1 MQRLML
7 VGEYDFTMDAKN
19 RVAVPA
25 RLRSAF
31 ADGMYVTRELPH
43 CLAGYSPD
51 GFEALLEQRS
61 EGVSP
66 FSRKGR
72 DLQRFVTAGAA
83 FQPLDG
89 QGRVT
94 LSARQLAYASITR
107 EVTIIGVGDHIE
119 IWDRAA
125 WAEYSARL
133 EEEADATADEL
144 ATS

>member
-7 VGEYDFTMDAKN
+7 VGEYDFTLDAKN

-31 ADGMYVTRELPH
+31 ADGVYVTRGHEH

-51 GFEALLEQRS
+51 EFQAYLERRS
-61 EGVSP
+61 AGIS
-66 FSRKGR
+66 SLSSKGR
-72 DLQRFVTAGAA
+72 DMQRFATAGAVY
-83 FQPLDG
+83 QPLDG
-89 QGRVT
+89 QGRVM
-94 LSARQLAYASITR
+94 LSARQVEYAGIER
-107 EVTIIGVGDHIE
+107 EVTIIGVEDHIE

-125 WAEYSARL
+125 WAEYLARL

>member
-1 MQRLML
+1 MQRPML
-7 VGEYDFTMDAKN
+7 VGEFDFTLDAKN

-25 RLRSAF
+25 RLRSFF
-31 ADGMYVTRELPH
+31 ADGMYLTRELPH
-43 CLAGYSPD
+43 CLAGYSPH
-51 GFEALLEQRS
+51 GFQALLERRS

-66 FSRKGR
+66 YSRKAR
-72 DLQRFVTAGAA
+72 DLQRFVTAGAS
-83 FQPLDG
+83 FQELDG

-94 LSARQLAYASITR
+94 LSARQLAYAGITR

-125 WAEYSARL
+125 WDEYSTRL

-144 ATS
+144 AS